1 MTLEQLIQKI
11 ETAGILVLRT
21 KLPKSKGRHDEIN
34 GQKVIFLD
42 QNLTEI
48 EAINILLHE
57 QQHCSNNDIN
67 NSLSHIPTYT
77 HRIESQTEKNRI
89 LDFFSLINTEYPIDE
104 SFNYIDYMKAAYI
117 PHHFENYVKEVARKF
132 YKENNRKKS

>member
-1 MTLEQLIQKI
+1 MTLEQLIQEI
-11 ETAGILVLRT
+11 ETTGILILKT

-42 QNLTEI
+42 QDLTET

-57 QQHCSNNDIN
+57 KQHCSNNDIN
-67 NSLSHIPTYT
+67 NSLSHIPTYA

-104 SFNYIDYMKAAYI
+104 NFNYIDYMKAAYI
-117 PHHFENYVKEVARKF
+117 PQHFENYVKKIAQKF
-132 YKENNRKKS
+132 YKENKKNKS